1 MNAKNEILEELR
13 LLSAVVNDISRETPY
28 RVPAGYFDGF
38 PALMLS
44 LTGEAAG
51 AERPFFAT
59 EKDKSLIS
67 KDMPQISQDMLLT
80 FSVPEGYFEGFA
92 KGVLDKIKAGDQ
104 ITARQ
109 PGSGISPDSRQNEGS
124 SDPGSNDPSRELAQ
138 LSPLLNG
145 ISRKLPYQAP
155 EGYFE
160 ELSPIMA
167 PLAEVRQKPSY
178 SVPEGYFEG
187 LAAEILSKVSPAKVK
202 EPASVVSESVTP
214 APVIS
219 MNRKSPMRSPMSLS
233 QRSFWKYSAAAVVA
247 GLIFTIGWLR
257 LQAPGKT
264 HHPAQVADVTSNL
277 VKISDQDLQNFLDN
291 QNDQESDVNSR
302 DDNSADDNSATAE
315 PMNSTATLD
324 ITDSDVKSL
333 LGDVPDGEL
342 KSYMEEHGG
351 ASDIATN

>member
-51 AERPFFAT
+51 AERPLFAT
-59 EKDKSLIS
+59 EKDK
-67 KDMPQISQDMLLT
+67 PLT

-92 KGVLDKIKAGDQ
+92 QGLLDKIKAGSQ
-104 ITARQ
+104 IESANEEITRLS
-109 PGSGISPDSRQNEGS
+109 PFLSGISRN
-124 SDPGSNDPSRELAQ
+124 
-138 LSPLLNG
+138 
-145 ISRKLPYQAP
+145 LPYQTP
-155 EGYFE
+155 QGYWE

-167 PLAEVRQKPSY
+167 PLADVREKPLY
-178 SVPEGYFEG
+178 TVPEGYFEG
-187 LAAEILSKVSPAKVK
+187 LAEEILSKVNPAKVK
-202 EPASVVSESVTP
+202 EPARVL
-214 APVIS
+214 
-219 MNRKSPMRSPMSLS
+219 SLN
-233 QRSFWKYSAAAVVA
+233 QRSWWKYSAAAVVA

-257 LQAPGKT
+257 LHTPSNG
-264 HHPAQVADVTSNL
+264 HHPAPVADVASNL
-277 VKISDQDLQNFLDN
+277 FKISDQDLQSFLDD
-291 QNDQESDVNSR
+291 QNDQNQS
-302 DDNSADDNSATAE
+302 DDNSQLAAE
-315 PMNSTATLD
+315 TEPVNSTATLD

-351 ASDIATN
+351 ANDIATN

>member
-59 EKDKSLIS
+59 EKDKPLIS
-67 KDMPQISQDMLLT
+67 KDMPQT
-80 FSVPEGYFEGFA
+80 FNVPEGYFEGFA
-92 KGVLDKIKAGDQ
+92 QGVLDRIKAGQ
-104 ITARQ
+104 I
-109 PGSGISPDSRQNEGS
+109 QNQRS
-124 SDPGSNDPSRELAQ
+124 DDPGSNDPSRNDPRQELAQ

-167 PLAEVRQKPSY
+167 PLAEVREKPLY

-202 EPASVVSESVTP
+202 EPASVVSKSVTP

-219 MNRKSPMRSPMSLS
+219 MNRNTR
-233 QRSFWKYSAAAVVA
+233 QRSLWKYSAAAVA
-247 GLIFTIGWLR
+247 TGLIFTVGWLR
-257 LQAPGKT
+257 LQSPTNT
-264 HHPAQVADVTSNL
+264 HHNTPVVADVASNL

-291 QNDQESDVNSR
+291 QNDQSA
-302 DDNSADDNSATAE
+302 DDNSADDNSPTATE